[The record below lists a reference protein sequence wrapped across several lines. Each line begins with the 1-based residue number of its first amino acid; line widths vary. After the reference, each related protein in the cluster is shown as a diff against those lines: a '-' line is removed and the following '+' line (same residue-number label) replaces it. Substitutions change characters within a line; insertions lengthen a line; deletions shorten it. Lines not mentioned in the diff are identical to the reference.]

1 MLGASAASI
10 VGLFTREF
18 VWLIAVAFL
27 VATPLAWYAMTRWL
41 ESFAYHIE
49 IGPGVF
55 LIAVLL
61 TFLIAALTVSYRSIK
76 AALADPVKS
85 LRND

>member
-1 MLGASAASI
+1 
-10 VGLFTREF
+10 
-18 VWLIAVAFL
+18 
-27 VATPLAWYAMTRWL
+27 MTRWL

-55 LIAVLL
+55 VVAVLL